1 MQLTGKHIVNAVPSR
16 VWNML
21 MDTETLAKVVPG
33 ISRLEKTGDNAF
45 KSIIEI
51 KIGPVNGSFTGNL
64 EIEDVDE
71 EKGFTL
77 KVAQNSKIG
86 NAKAAIKIDLLLVD
100 NEQTEVAFDGDVKL
114 SGLIAGMGQ
123 RLIGSVAN
131 TLTKQFFANLRKEL
145 ENSDVEI

>member
-33 ISRLEKTGDNAF
+33 ISRLEKTDDNTF

-51 KIGPVNGSFTGNL
+51 KLGPVNGSFTGNL
-64 EIEDVDE
+64 EMEDVNE
-71 EKGFTL
+71 QSGFTL

-86 NAKAAIKIDLLLVD
+86 NAKAAIKIDLLPVD

-131 TLTKQFFANLRKEL
+131 TLTKQFFANLGKEL
-145 ENSDVEI
+145 ESSSIEI